1 MTGPV
6 ATGTTWNTGNP
17 NCTVEEKE
25 IFLRVVKHWDSG
37 PETSWDPIPG
47 DVQNEVDKSQSH
59 PIYQ

>member
-1 MTGPV
+1 MGPV

-25 IFLRVVKHWDSG
+25 IFLRVVKHSG
-37 PETSWDPIPG
+37 PQTSWDPIPG

-59 PIYQ
+59 LIYQ